1 VLPKHFCLEIFAG
14 TARITSALLR
24 RGLRAFPIDIC
35 LHQSHNL
42 LDVHVEHR
50 IIHLLESG
58 RVQFLWLGMPCTSFS
73 VARKNDGVGPGPLR
87 DDDNLFGFKSLTG
100 KNLQKVQDGNNLLR
114 LSLRLLAVCEQHGI
128 PYALENPM
136 SSFAWKMPNMK
147 KFIAQFRPQLIHLDY
162 CCFGEMWKKPT
173 TLMGNFWN
181 MATLALR
188 CRSSSNICS
197 NTLQPHVRLTGVD
210 DNGVFMTLKAQPY
223 PLEFCKAVA
232 NLITMAN

>member
-1 VLPKHFCLEIFAG
+1 
-14 TARITSALLR
+14 
-24 RGLRAFPIDIC
+24 
-35 LHQSHNL
+35 
-42 LDVHVEHR
+42 
-50 IIHLLESG
+50 
-58 RVQFLWLGMPCTSFS
+58 
-73 VARKNDGVGPGPLR
+73 
-87 DDDNLFGFKSLTG
+87 
-100 KNLQKVQDGNNLLR
+100 
-114 LSLRLLAVCEQHGI
+114 
-128 PYALENPM
+128 
-136 SSFAWKMPNMK
+136 
-147 KFIAQFRPQLIHLDY
+147 
-162 CCFGEMWKKPT
+162 MWKKPT